1 MIKKLAIWIL
11 IKGGEMNMAAV
22 LLASQII
29 RNKFKYVDVP
39 STLKDRVKEILKD
52 EGLEELAQ

>member
-11 IKGGEMNMAAV
+11 LKRGEMNMAAV
-22 LLASQII
+22 LLASQIM

-39 STLKDRVKEILKD
+39 SSLKERVKEILED
-52 EGLEELAQ
+52 ENLGDLAQ